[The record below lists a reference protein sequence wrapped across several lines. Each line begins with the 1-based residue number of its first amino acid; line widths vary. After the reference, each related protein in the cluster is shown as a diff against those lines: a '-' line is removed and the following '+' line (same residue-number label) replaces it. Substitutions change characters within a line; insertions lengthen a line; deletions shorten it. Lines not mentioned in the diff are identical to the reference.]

1 MPKKSRLKQK
11 IIVTSALP
19 YVNNIP
25 HLGTLVCII
34 SADVYARFLRLKKES
49 IIFICGTDEHGTTT
63 EVKALEE
70 NLTPK
75 QLVDKYFKIHKK
87 IYESFNCSFD
97 CFGRTTSDEN
107 KKITIDIFKK
117 LDKNKFIIEDE
128 LEQSFCKKC
137 SKFLADRFIEGKCPH
152 CGYEHAR
159 GDQCEN
165 CGKLLNAID
174 LVNAKC
180 KICSSTPAIRKSK
193 NLFIDLPKIEPE
205 LRKLIRTTEKKWS
218 SNAVTMTHA
227 WLREGLKPRCITRDI
242 KWGIKVPKKGFED
255 KVFYSW
261 FDAPIGYIG
270 ITAGNRKDWKK
281 WWHNNENTTLIQF
294 MGKDNIP
301 FHSILFPSFLIGSK
315 DNYTL
320 LDALSVNEYINYEGG
335 QFSKSLSRGVFAD
348 DALSTGIKTDIW
360 RYYLMINRPE
370 KTDTEFLWDDFQAK
384 INNELV
390 ANFGNFVY
398 RTLSFTNRFF
408 KSKIP
413 DFKLKEEDK
422 KFLSLIKSSEKKVDE
437 FMENIKLKDAL
448 KEIMHI
454 SKLSNNYFQKNEPW
468 RTFREDKKK
477 AEATIGLLANVVK
490 DLSILIK
497 AFMPSIADEI
507 KDQLNIKKTGFNDL
521 GKISLKNYKIKKAKI
536 LFKKLED
543 KEVENL
549 RKKYSGKKENQ
560 VKKNKEE
567 FPLDLKVAQITEV
580 KDHPKADRL
589 FILEID
595 LGKEKRQLVAGLKGY
610 YSKNELL
617 NKKIIVVVNLQPA
630 VLRGIR
636 SEGML
641 LAAEDKGKVGLLTAE
656 KSNAGDNVC
665 FNGLINNNKEISFD
679 DFKKIKMT
687 VSSGKVIY
695 NSRIMKTDK
704 EEIIVERVSDGA
716 CVS

>member
-34 SADVYARFLRLKKES
+34 SADVYARFLRLKKENM
-49 IIFICGTDEHGTTT
+49 IFICGTDEHGTTT

-97 CFGRTTSDEN
+97 CFGRTSSDEN

-128 LEQSFCKKC
+128 LEQAFCKKC

-152 CGYEHAR
+152 CSYEHAR

-165 CGKLLNAID
+165 CGKLLNATELID
-174 LVNAKC
+174 AKC
-180 KICSSTPAIRKSK
+180 KICSSTPIIRKSK

-205 LRKLIRTTEKKWS
+205 LRKLIKTTEKKWS

-270 ITAGNRKDWKK
+270 ITAESIPNWKK
-281 WWHNNENTTLIQF
+281 WWQDNNNTRLVQF

-320 LDALSVNEYINYEGG
+320 LDALSVNEYLNYEGG

-348 DALSTGIKTDIW
+348 DALSTGIKADVW

-390 ANFGNFVY
+390 ANLGNFVY
-398 RTLSFTNRFF
+398 RTLSFTNNFLN
-408 KSKIP
+408 SKIP
-413 DFKLKEEDK
+413 DFRLTKDDENFLKTIK
-422 KFLSLIKSSEKKVDE
+422 KSYKKIDNL
-437 FMENIKLKDAL
+437 MQNIHLKDAL

-454 SKLSNNYFQKNEPW
+454 SKLANQYFQKNEPW
-468 RTFREDKKK
+468 KTFKENKKK
-477 AEATIGLLANVVK
+477 AETTIGVLSNVVK
-490 DLSILIK
+490 DLSILIEP
-497 AFMPSIADEI
+497 FMPEIAAEI
-507 KDQLNIKKTGFNDL
+507 KEQLSIRKTGLDDL
-521 GKISLKNYKIKKAKI
+521 GKLNLKSHKINKTYL

-543 KEVENL
+543 KEVDKL
-549 RKKYSGKKENQ
+549 RQKYSGKQQIKE
-560 VKKNKEE
+560 KTKEE
-567 FPLDLKVAQITEV
+567 FPLDLKVARITEV
-580 KDHPKADRL
+580 KNHPKADRL
-589 FILEID
+589 LILEID
-595 LGKEKRQLVAGLKGY
+595 LGKEKRQLVAGLENY
-610 YSKNELL
+610 YSKGELL
-617 NKKIIVVVNLQPA
+617 NKKIIVVVNLQSA
-630 VLRGIR
+630 VLRGIE

-641 LAAEDKGKVGLLTAE
+641 LVAEDKGKVGLLTAE

-687 VSSGKVIY
+687 VSSGKVLYY
-695 NSRIMKTDK
+695 NKIMKTDK

-716 CVS
+716 RVS